1 MSHTPRH
8 RPVWGESGTP
18 QGASELKA
26 QLYTTTSVT
35 GAVNK
40 THRQTMLE
48 ALHEADFW
56 HDKQAHDRI
65 NKKKKLM
72 HRKYQQAIWWAI
84 ENLEADSG
92 V

>member
-1 MSHTPRH
+1 MEPKTSSYHND
-8 RPVWGESGTP
+8 VESGKP

-26 QLYTTTSVT
+26 QLCTTTTVT

-40 THRQTMLE
+40 TRRQLMLE
-48 ALHEADFW
+48 ALHDADFW
-56 HDKQAHDRI
+56 HGNQAHDRI

-84 ENLEADSG
+84 ENLEAESG